1 MDRLTL
7 VTVLACLLC
16 ISAVQSFAPA
26 KICFAEPD
34 ACPRCDAI
42 AICATNTSIVVPR
55 NLEPSTSHLNLSY
68 QGPFIELDAGM
79 FAHLPNLIELT
90 IDCNQNIVSVKPET
104 FANMQGL
111 TYFAIYNTRISS
123 LPDDLFHPDNSLQ
136 TLTVAHSELVNIP
149 DGLLLTLPHVQ
160 ELNLPHNRIVHTNC
174 TSIGEKFEQ
183 LKHLHSLNLAN
194 MTVRES
200 CKNILGPGFF

>member
-1 MDRLTL
+1 
-7 VTVLACLLC
+7 
-16 ISAVQSFAPA
+16 
-26 KICFAEPD
+26 
-34 ACPRCDAI
+34 
-42 AICATNTSIVVPR
+42 
-55 NLEPSTSHLNLSY
+55 
-68 QGPFIELDAGM
+68 M

-104 FANMQGL
+104 FANMRGL
-111 TYFAIYNTRISS
+111 TYFALYNTRISS

-194 MTVRES
+194 MTVHES
-200 CKNILGPGFF
+200 CKNILGPGFFSTIESKGHWYYNNIKL